1 MELLEKMDEALAVRT
16 VEQSVTDAARNHC
29 MGAFYSLSESLAQA
43 HVTLQ
48 KMQKKCEQDR
58 LVLGTFTEAR
68 EKGLKDAGLL
78 KESLFKCVEN

>member
-1 MELLEKMDEALAVRT
+1 MDEALAVRT

-48 KMQKKCEQDR
+48 KMQKKCEQDH
-58 LVLGTFTEAR
+58 LGAGNLNRSER
-68 EKGLKDAGLL
+68 KGS
-78 KESLFKCVEN
+78 ER